1 MATPACKENPPVR
14 AAPFGSPSRPCSRG
28 ATVCSVNSF
37 CPALG
42 ITRASDYRKLNPGS
56 PSGRGVGFELWLQDH
71 AGCTTLRTRA
81 VLIATGCYEKPLAFP
96 GWTVPGVMGAGA
108 IQGFLKSQQFVPG
121 ERFVLAGSHPLQ
133 LVVADQLLGAGANVA
148 AVVFTQHPWQVRKLL
163 RNPLAL
169 LGNTRA
175 LMESM
180 KILWR
185 LSRAGVALKFGK
197 TIVRAEGKSLQ
208 RVMIAALQ
216 RDGSIERSSVE
227 ILDCDRLGICHGFLA
242 SSELAR
248 QAGVHTIW
256 REYDGGWLAGHDEWF
271 ESSLRGLFVAGEITG
286 VAGADAALEKGR
298 IAGIGVLRALGRIE
312 LDKAERLAKPPRR
325 RLRRIERFAQ
335 ALSRLARPPQQLAS
349 ETMTHDALLCRCES
363 ISCGEFRQRLEAHPH
378 IASADA
384 AKLLTRV
391 GMGICQG
398 RLCGDNAARM
408 IADLRGIDRADV
420 GLFQAQIPV
429 KPVRLDLL
437 SGSFSPADDSG

>member
-1 MATPACKENPPVR
+1 M
-14 AAPFGSPSRPCSRG
+14 
-28 ATVCSVNSF
+28 
-37 CPALG
+37 
-42 ITRASDYRKLNPGS
+42 
-56 PSGRGVGFELWLQDH
+56 
-71 AGCTTLRTRA
+71 
-81 VLIATGCYEKPLAFP
+81 IATGCYEKPLAFP